1 MKRDQLLA
9 QIKTSLRDVF
19 GKRLQGIVLYGSEA
33 RGEAKEDSDIDVLVL
48 LDGPIALGK
57 DLDIIIHALYPLQ
70 LEILRPLHAMPVN
83 AESYYG
89 GEYALYRN
97 VKEEGVAA

>member
-1 MKRDQLLA
+1 MKRDKLLA
-9 QIKTSLRDVF
+9 QIKASLQDVF
-19 GKRLQGIVLYGSEA
+19 GNRLKGVILYGSEA
-33 RGEAKEDSDIDVLVL
+33 RGEAKEDSDVDVLVL

-70 LEILRPLHAMPVN
+70 LEILRPLHVMPVN
-83 AESYYG
+83 VESYNA